1 MSSIPSKLTSNRNSL
16 PWLTTDIKRLIRRKR
31 RVYNKAKAGS
41 ESHQKLYKTLENA
54 TRDALCRAHWNY
66 VNIILQIG
74 QDSGNNKRFGQ
85 YVKAKKQDQSGVAPL
100 RVGGSLYV
108 DAPSKTKIF
117 SEQFSSVFTANT
129 PETADILAEGPS
141 YPPSR
146 ISSLGLRVLK
156 NFC

>member
-1 MSSIPSKLTSNRNSL
+1 M
-16 PWLTTDIKRLIRRKR
+16 
-31 RVYNKAKAGS
+31 
-41 ESHQKLYKTLENA
+41 
-54 TRDALCRAHWNY
+54 
-66 VNIILQIG
+66 
-74 QDSGNNKRFGQ
+74 
-85 YVKAKKQDQSGVAPL
+85 KAKKQDQIGVAPL

-156 NFC
+156 TFARTQRKQSFSSDEIPARLLKELAKELAPAVTALFEQLIEIGDMPEEWSKVWITPVFKKCNRIYPENY